1 MTEQGLQDNY
11 RGVFDGRV
19 GYGRKPAVVVI
30 DFLNAY
36 TTPGSPLFAEGVVDA
51 VRETVDLLD
60 MARSKGVP
68 IAYTR
73 VIYSPNGLDGGVFV
87 KKVPVLRKMVEGEPL
102 ADIVPELPPGPDD
115 VIINKQY
122 ASAFFGTPLAAMLTS
137 LGVDTV
143 ILTGCSTSGCL
154 RASAVDGMQYGFR
167 VIVPEEC
174 VGDRHSGPHE
184 ANLFDINSKY
194 GDVVSKAEVLEYL
207 ADPMVAGLPAS

>member
-207 ADPMVAGLPAS
+207 ADPTVAGLPAS